1 LDEKPLRKIALWLEI
16 IADELYVARTDKE
29 MEGASG
35 SGPDM
40 WNDQGRDYMVNGI
53 EKMRE
58 LVGKDD

>member
-1 LDEKPLRKIALWLEI
+1 MEEKLGRKLALWLEI
-16 IADELYVARTDKE
+16 IANELYIARTDKE

-40 WNDQGRDYMVNGI
+40 WNGQGRDCMVKGI

-58 LVGKDD
+58 LAGKDN